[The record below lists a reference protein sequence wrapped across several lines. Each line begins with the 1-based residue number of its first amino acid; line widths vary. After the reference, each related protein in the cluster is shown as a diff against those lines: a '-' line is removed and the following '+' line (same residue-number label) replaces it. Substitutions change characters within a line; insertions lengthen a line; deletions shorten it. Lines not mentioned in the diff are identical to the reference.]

1 MQRPGA
7 ENGGRDRGQ
16 KPGAETGGR
25 DQGQRPGA
33 NARGKR
39 LRAANDH
46 GKLNS
51 DFGSPSLYVRG
62 TGPTSSSGNVS

>member
-1 MQRPGA
+1 MGGDKGA
-7 ENGGRDRGQ
+7 KTRGRERGQ
-16 KPGAETGGR
+16 K
-25 DQGQRPGA
+25 PGA

-62 TGPTSSSGNVS
+62 TRPTSSSGNVS